1 MKLRLAIL
9 PVLGLALLV
18 ASSVPAATKRPA
30 EAAGKVAPAP
40 APAVTGRLPEVTAKT
55 VELGRGPTVV
65 ILHDLAGSPVT
76 WMPLARALAT
86 DHRVVLVELPGTGGT
101 PLPDPF
107 SLEAV
112 AAALDRV
119 LARQSADSTILL
131 ANGMGGLVALL
142 EIQAHPERTR
152 GLMVLDAAAKPPFKL
167 DSTQTRMFVDFIE
180 RNYDGFLETTYGRM
194 GSDSAQNAMILA
206 QARTVAPATI
216 KAYLRAA
223 MDADGAKG
231 LPAMK
236 TPFLFVAT
244 GRILGS
250 DDWPTTARAIGYDDP
265 AQVPVR
271 LMPGVG
277 YLVMRDQPDSLAA
290 VVREFEAKGGRKP

>member
-1 MKLRLAIL
+1 
-9 PVLGLALLV
+9 
-18 ASSVPAATKRPA
+18 
-30 EAAGKVAPAP
+30 
-40 APAVTGRLPEVTAKT
+40 
-55 VELGRGPTVV
+55 
-65 ILHDLAGSPVT
+65 
-76 WMPLARALAT
+76 
-86 DHRVVLVELPGTGGT
+86 VLVELPGTGGT

-119 LARQSADSTILL
+119 LAGQDADSTILL

-142 EIQAHPERTR
+142 EIQAHPERAR
-152 GLMVLDAAAKPPFKL
+152 GLMVLDAAAKPPFQL
-167 DSTQTRMFVDFIE
+167 DSAQTRLFLDFID
-180 RNYDGFLETTYGRM
+180 RNYDGFLEITYGRM
-194 GSDSAQNAMILA
+194 GNDSAQNAMILG
-206 QARTVAPATI
+206 QARSVPPATI
-216 KAYLRAA
+216 KAYVQAA
-223 MDADGAKG
+223 MNADGAKG

-244 GRILGS
+244 GRILGT

-290 VVREFEAKGGRKP
+290 VVREFEAKVGAKP